1 MGHTWAWQPGGD
13 DTTRRLV
20 LPLQLGGEISGQSLE
35 ILAYPNEDRLKFM
48 LTINYP
54 PVVWRLCFD
63 PLQRHT
69 NRHRKAGDGVPLA
82 VRGPHH
88 HPWVQNRR
96 FVKSTRRAIKLKN
109 AIELPSNLTDFQE
122 TFAWFCVQ
130 TNIKLPPPR
139 QIDLPPKEVLI

>member
-1 MGHTWAWQPGGD
+1 
-13 DTTRRLV
+13 V

-35 ILAYPNEDRLKFM
+35 IFAYPNEDRLKFM

-63 PLQRHT
+63 HLQRHT
-69 NRHRKAGDGVPLA
+69 NQHRKASDGVPLA

-88 HPWVQNRR
+88 HPWPQNRR
-96 FVKSTRRAIKLKN
+96 FAKSARKAIRLKN
-109 AIELPSNLTDFQE
+109 AIELPSNLTAFRE
-122 TFAWFCVQ
+122 TLEWFCVQ
-130 TNIKLPPPR
+130 TNIEFPSSH